1 MLLVLNPHLHDIMY
15 KYSRRINMTTNT
27 PKHDLDH
34 EVYIDPK
41 DHKEHVNHGMIE
53 YTEADLEMH
62 NDAFHA
68 HSEDEVDKNEGKI
81 NDWHTRQGSALRSV
95 L

>member
-1 MLLVLNPHLHDIMY
+1 
-15 KYSRRINMTTNT
+15 MTTNT
-27 PKHDLDH
+27 PNHDLEH

-41 DHKEHVNHGMIE
+41 DHKEHINHGMIE

-68 HSEDEVDKNEGKI
+68 HSEDEVNNNDGKI
-81 NDWHTRQGSALRSV
+81 NDWHTRHEDKHLEVYCDNHPDSLECRV
-95 L
+95 YDD

>member
-1 MLLVLNPHLHDIMY
+1 
-15 KYSRRINMTTNT
+15 MTTKI
-27 PKHDLDH
+27 PEHDLNH
-34 EVYIDPK
+34 ESYIDPK

-68 HSEDEVDKNEGKI
+68 HSEDEVNPE
-81 NDWHTRQGSALRSV
+81 
-95 L
+95 